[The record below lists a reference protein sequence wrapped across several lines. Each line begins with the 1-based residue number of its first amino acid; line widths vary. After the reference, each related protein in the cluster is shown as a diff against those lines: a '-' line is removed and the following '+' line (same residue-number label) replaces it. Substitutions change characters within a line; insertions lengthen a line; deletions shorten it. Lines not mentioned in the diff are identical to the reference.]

1 MKIKNKPKIS
11 IGLKEEKSISNIV
24 IDDLQY
30 EHTSDEDLE
39 VPEYVQGVPPF
50 RVSSRKTAGIGP
62 TVFYAPH
69 SQSEVSYLAVY
80 CSTKM

>member
-1 MKIKNKPKIS
+1 MV
-11 IGLKEEKSISNIV
+11 GLKEDKSISNIV

-30 EHTSDEDLE
+30 EHTSEEVLE
-39 VPEYVQGVPPF
+39 VPEYVLQGVSPV

-69 SQSEVSYLAVY
+69 AQSEVSYLAVD
-80 CSTKM
+80 CKTKM